1 METTADWKKRR
12 MQYSVV
18 ITFNKHMQQY
28 VTQNQAKAQNVLVFA
43 VSWNLKTSSLK
54 KNPLKIISFFKMNF

>member
-12 MQYSVV
+12 MQHRVV

-43 VSWNLKTSSLK
+43 VSWNLTTSSLK
-54 KNPLKIISFFKMNF
+54 KTHKKSSLFF

>member
-12 MQYSVV
+12 MQHSVV

>member
-12 MQYSVV
+12 MQHRVV

-28 VTQNQAKAQNVLVFA
+28 VTQNQAKGFA

-54 KNPLKIISFFKMNF
+54 KTHEKSSLFF